1 MTLSTTQIENQAE
14 NHRAHISE
22 LIDELRNR
30 VSPGEVLDQF
40 LGWEDGHEIAR
51 NFGRQVKG
59 NPLPLALIGTGVA
72 WLLLSDTLQRPGGT
86 HTATSPR
93 SFEKSGNGFAEGVRS
108 GVSRAGDSVSDA
120 TDYVKS
126 AAGST
131 RDTLSDTASRVSDSA
146 SSAFAYGRQTAT
158 DLADTT
164 QDAYAKARDTV
175 SAATE
180 NVTST
185 ASSAWQKT
193 TQFTQSATDTIK
205 NTGSNLGSMAQ
216 DQPLLAAGLGFALGA
231 ALGAILPGT
240 ETENSLLGEQSDVV
254 KDKAGDLAAQ
264 GYEKAKTVAQK
275 SYQAATEAAKQE
287 AEKQGLS
294 SGEEAQQPSEAEAGS
309 RSEHG
314 EPSYGGNN
322 GGDYTTGVYPRH

>member
-14 NHRAHISE
+14 SHRAHVSE
-22 LIDELRNR
+22 LIDELRTR

-72 WLLLSDTLQRPGGT
+72 WLLLSDSLQRPN
-86 HTATSPR
+86 AASSSR
-93 SFEKSGNGFAEGVRS
+93 SFEGSGNGFTEGVRS

-120 TDYVKS
+120 TDYATS
-126 AAGST
+126 AARSA

-146 SSAFAYGRQTAT
+146 SSAFAYGRQTAS

-175 SAATE
+175 STATE

-193 TQFTQSATDTIK
+193 TQFTQSATETIK

-216 DQPLLAAGLGFALGA
+216 EQPLLAAGLGFALGV

-254 KDKAGDLAAQ
+254 KDKAGDLATQ

-287 AEKQGLS
+287 AENQGLAS
-294 SGEEAQQPSEAEAGS
+294 AEQARPQQTSGAEEVLNSEY
-309 RSEHG
+309 G
-314 EPSYGGNN
+314 EPSQGGNN
-322 GGDYTTGVYPRH
+322 GGDYTSGVYPRH